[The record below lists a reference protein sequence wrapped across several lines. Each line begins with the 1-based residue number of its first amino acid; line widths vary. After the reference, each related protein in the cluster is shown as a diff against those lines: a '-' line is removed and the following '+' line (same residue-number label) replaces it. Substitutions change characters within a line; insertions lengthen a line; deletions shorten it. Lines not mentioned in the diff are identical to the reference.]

1 MLRVICDIC
10 GKDMTEE
17 TQRWIVNRIN
27 KETNHKNMMLLL
39 EEMTKDEF
47 DICPDCLELH
57 SIKMLPL
64 LSKLPEDAK
73 NKDRVQVISYI
84 YSELAKCD

>member
-27 KETNHKNMMLLL
+27 KKTNHKTMMLLL
-39 EEMTKDEF
+39 QEMTKDEF
-47 DICPDCLELH
+47 DICPDCLEELKTN
-57 SIKMLPL
+57 IVCG
-64 LSKLPEDAK
+64 
-73 NKDRVQVISYI
+73 NKRLDCDI
-84 YSELAKCD
+84 KCDFRWRGVKR

>member
-47 DICPDCLELH
+47 DICPDCLEELKINIEILQKKH
-57 SIKMLPL
+57 GNIIPMRLVDSFKV
-64 LSKLPEDAK
+64 KAK
-73 NKDRVQVISYI
+73 R
-84 YSELAKCD
+84 

>member
-27 KETNHKNMMLLL
+27 KKTNHKTMMLLL
-39 EEMTKDEF
+39 QEMTKDEF
-47 DICPDCLELH
+47 DICPDCLEELKTNIEILQKKH
-57 SIKMLPL
+57 GNIIPTRLVDSFKV
-64 LSKLPEDAK
+64 KAK
-73 NKDRVQVISYI
+73 R
-84 YSELAKCD
+84 

>member
-39 EEMTKDEF
+39 QEMTKDEF
-47 DICPDCLELH
+47 DICPDCLEELKINIEILQKKH
-57 SIKMLPL
+57 GNIIPTRLVDSFKV
-64 LSKLPEDAK
+64 KAK
-73 NKDRVQVISYI
+73 R
-84 YSELAKCD
+84 

>member
-39 EEMTKDEF
+39 EEMTKDEY
-47 DICPDCLELH
+47 DEAYKIAYDLME
-57 SIKMLPL
+57 
-64 LSKLPEDAK
+64 KLK
-73 NKDRVQVISYI
+73 NNKDKLQEYTDKYLSDF
-84 YSELAKCD
+84 LKG